1 MAPFS
6 VPTPC
11 IIPLRFPVF
20 GGPKNIDTQTK
31 IQLLC
36 ETYLEHEI
44 FYTIDGTKPQPY
56 AGIVQGNKTIKYT
69 SPFCL
74 PAGKISVKA
83 IAINSVV
90 HTMCSSVVTKYFDVL
105 KSESEVAQSAKSKRS
120 NSLKPKNNLFKCESK
135 NNSEE
140 KVNKNEKKLPD
151 ILSENRYVTFSSFI
165 KLSYS
170 NQISLLKLSKYK
182 RYKCFTYKKKSVE
195 YYG

>member
-6 VPTPC
+6 IPTPS

-20 GGPKNIDTQTK
+20 GGPKSIDTKTK
-31 IQLLC
+31 IQILC

-74 PAGKISVKA
+74 PAGKIALKA

-90 HTMCSSVVTKYFDVL
+90 HTMCSSIVTKCFDVIT
-105 KSESEVAQSAKSKRS
+105 ESEEIETAKSKKS
-120 NSLKPKNNLFKCESK
+120 KNIKPKNNLIKCENKKNSK
-135 NNSEE
+135 ERVNKKEE
-140 KVNKNEKKLPD
+140 KVPG
-151 ILSENRYVTFSSFI
+151 ILSDERYVIF
-165 KLSYS
+165 
-170 NQISLLKLSKYK
+170 LLL
-182 RYKCFTYKKKSVE
+182 F
-195 YYG
+195 